1 MKTEMIDLIDILEFN
16 KEVNAIINSN
26 SQNKSNLFN
35 YEELTVLRG
44 GNGAS
49 DNKQGNDSDN

>member
-1 MKTEMIDLIDILEFN
+1 MIDLIDILEFN

>member
-16 KEVNAIINSN
+16 KEVNGIINSN

-35 YEELTVLRG
+35 YEE
-44 GNGAS
+44 
-49 DNKQGNDSDN
+49 